1 MFCGKCGSEIPADA
15 VFCEN
20 CGAPVGEV
28 SASAESIKQTVKRP
42 KKKVILVLVS
52 IIILVFVLGIA
63 GFTYYDMKI
72 LPEEVVHEISVMKL
86 EEYDKTIKSAMDEF
100 FDTKYNWAVEEMG
113 GRYFV
118 MAEGIAYQT
127 KYEFKFWYDR
137 KPPNVDFDSVS
148 ADGKLL
154 EKGTDEYYEFM
165 DEVFCMKPQ
174 TSGRPDAEETDATE
188 SESDESGDLYEPLE
202 VEQEDNG
209 NENSEDV
216 PAANQSDDERYW
228 ASDEFE
234 PELHDFVTEDAEF
247 EIELSLTYTRMFC
260 GRFDFYVNY
269 YDETGSVVKDHYT
282 GVFDEDMS
290 GNGILKFDTGEK
302 FEYTVD
308 YLTDPANLVLID
320 DAGDTIDLI
329 ELI

>member
-1 MFCGKCGSEIPADA
+1 MFCSKCGLEIPADA
-15 VFCEN
+15 VFCKN
-20 CGAPVGEV
+20 CGAPVEEVGV
-28 SASAESIKQTVKRP
+28 SAEPTKKS
-42 KKKVILVLVS
+42 KKKVVLSLVFA
-52 IIILVFVLGIA
+52 IILVIAIGIA

-72 LPEEVVHEISVMKL
+72 LPNEIVSEISVVKL
-86 EEYDKTIKSAMDEF
+86 KGYDKTIGSAMDDF
-100 FDTKYNWAVEEMG
+100 FGMKYNCAIERMG
-113 GRYFV
+113 GRFFV
-118 MAEGIAYQT
+118 TVEGIAYQT

-148 ADGKLL
+148 ADGELL

-174 TSGRPDAEETDATE
+174 TSVRPDTEETDATE
-188 SESDESGDLYEPLE
+188 SELDESGDLYEPLE

-209 NENSEDV
+209 NEPFEDV
-216 PAANQSDDERYW
+216 PAANPSDDERYW

-269 YDETGSVVKDHYT
+269 YDETGSVVNDHYT